1 MNYTWTTYQWYM
13 MGLSILLIL
22 GLLGT
27 EVFLRK
33 FDVLHVIYN
42 QMLREKEMK
51 LICFNKFDVTNNE
64 RVVSSLYMMTRLTL
78 ILIFSYIW
86 QFCVIES
93 YTLTDQGFPDEF
105 CYSGSGFHCFQT
117 PLSWGSF
124 AEAGDMV
131 PIDCAA
137 GPSGFAPIAG
147 KVAISCYRLR
157 DQNAAIWMQSLAIS
171 NALGLLMTR
180 LFEVLIWVS
189 LQSIS
194 CMIGLSIAAVV
205 IIIAIIVTAIS
216 GTFSSLVNSWLGYVA
231 LSILPYIIYLA
242 RSVAIEIRRMKR
254 NELARIQNQTLND
267 FAKIAQE
274 FQRTV
279 SADDPSTG
287 MQTAQ
292 SSSAL
297 DGSGLRLRSKQ

>member
-1 MNYTWTTYQWYM
+1 
-13 MGLSILLIL
+13 
-22 GLLGT
+22 
-27 EVFLRK
+27 
-33 FDVLHVIYN
+33 
-42 QMLREKEMK
+42 
-51 LICFNKFDVTNNE
+51 
-64 RVVSSLYMMTRLTL
+64 
-78 ILIFSYIW
+78 
-86 QFCVIES
+86 
-93 YTLTDQGFPDEF
+93 
-105 CYSGSGFHCFQT
+105 
-117 PLSWGSF
+117 
-124 AEAGDMV
+124 MV